1 MKSQVQKK
9 KILSEKT
16 RGRDKRQKR
25 FAKVVRK
32 IVPLPGYLLAQKIKC
47 GRSNCK
53 CANGELH
60 GPYFYYVWRVGS
72 RQYKEYV
79 KRSDVAAFRAGIQEH
94 RRRMAEIRAFN
105 QQAKNDWRNLKE
117 KLRQVLAAIK
127 LNKV

>member
-1 MKSQVQKK
+1 VRSRAQKK
-9 KILSEKT
+9 DTIGQNNRQRRRRKKIE
-16 RGRDKRQKR
+16 
-25 FAKVVRK
+25 KVVRK

-47 GRSNCK
+47 GRPNCK
-53 CANGELH
+53 CASGELH
-60 GPYFYYVWRVGS
+60 GPYFYYVWRVGT